1 MTAKKKKSTELLH
14 MVENTDA
21 KVLEAGVALIRDD
34 NTRVLSGCSN
44 HCAWEAQQGPGVDYG
59 GSWSEEGLGC

>member
-1 MTAKKKKSTELLH
+1 

-44 HCAWEAQQGPGVDYG
+44 HHAWEAQQGPGVDYG
-59 GSWSEEGLGC
+59 GPWSEEGLGC